1 MAATQAILNLHFDQL
16 PPLIQDLIRIM
27 GLDDTLAL
35 VEQYGGCVVHVPV
48 NEAAIEGHYLSSTIS
63 TKGLKALIAE
73 YQGEDI
79 NTPKAYRAIL
89 AARNT
94 RLKQDRQRG
103 MTIRQL
109 AQRYQLTERRI
120 YDIVGMEINEQ
131 QLDLFGD

>member
-1 MAATQAILNLHFDQL
+1 MAATQAILSLHFEQL

-27 GLDDTLAL
+27 GLDATLAL
-35 VEQYGGCVVHVPV
+35 VEKYGGCVVHVPV
-48 NEAAIEGHYLSSTIS
+48 SEAAIAGHYLLAVIS
-63 TKGLKALIAE
+63 PEALKALIAE

-79 NTPKAYRAIL
+79 NIPKAYRAII

-109 AQRYQLTERRI
+109 AQHYQLTERRI
-120 YDIVGMEINEQ
+120 YDIIGVETNEQ